1 MLQHPLE
8 VKIGIV
14 LPLSASGLIRP
25 DIELLHQA
33 RVLVEIL
40 AGETRKILRQASGDL
55 RRALVEM
62 RARAAVGQRLA
73 DGGIQARDQCR
84 WSAERNA
91 AYQDSSTRPGK
102 PDSSSVGTSGRLRER
117 TRPVCASS

>member
-1 MLQHPLE
+1 MLRKRSQL
-8 VKIGIV
+8 KIV

-62 RARAAVGQRLA
+62 RPRAAVGQRLA

-84 WSAERNA
+84 WSAERNECCI
-91 AYQDSSTRPGK
+91 PGLQHQARK
-102 PDSSSVGTSGRLRER
+102 AGFLE
-117 TRPVCASS
+117 